1 MEQKM
6 AEKDTEAA
14 LVNNETDRS
23 QGKWYILHTYS
34 GFEQR
39 VEQEIRKL
47 MQDGELSDNV
57 YEVLVPTEKVE
68 ELNKS
73 GKKRTLTRKL
83 FPGYVM
89 VRMTM
94 RENDTSWLKIQNLG
108 RVTGFVGG
116 KNRPAPMD
124 VEEAERILS
133 LMEKSNTQPRPKYN
147 FARGDEVRV
156 IDGPFSGFNATVDE
170 VNNDKGKLKVSV
182 SIFGRSTP
190 VELDFVQVIKG

>member
-1 MEQKM
+1 M
-6 AEKDTEAA
+6 ADFDTEAA
-14 LVNNETDRS
+14 QTGIVSDRS
-23 QGKWYILHTYS
+23 QGKWYIVHTYS
-34 GFEQR
+34 GFEQK

-68 ELNKS
+68 ELNKT

-89 VRMTM
+89 VRMSM
-94 RENDTSWLKIQNLG
+94 HENDTSWLKIQNLG

-116 KNRPAPMD
+116 KNRPAPMAA
-124 VEEAERILS
+124 EEAARVLS
-133 LMEKSNTQPRPKYN
+133 LMEKSFTQPRPKYN

-156 IDGPFSGFNATVDE
+156 IDGPFSGFNATVDD
-170 VNNDKGKLKVSV
+170 VNNDKGKLIVNV

-190 VELDFVQVIKG
+190 VELDFVQVVKG

>member
-1 MEQKM
+1 M
-6 AEKDTEAA
+6 AETDTDMAQTS
-14 LVNNETDRS
+14 NQIDRS
-23 QGKWYILHTYS
+23 QGNWYIVHTYS

-47 MQDGELSDNV
+47 MQDGELSGNV

-68 ELNKS
+68 ELNKD

-89 VRMTM
+89 VRMSM
-94 RENDTSWLKIQNLG
+94 AENDTSWLKIQNLG

-124 VEEAERILS
+124 AAEAERVLS
-133 LMEKSNTQPRPKYN
+133 LMEKSFTQPRPKYN
-147 FARGDEVRV
+147 FSRGDEVRV
-156 IDGPFSGFNATVDE
+156 VDGPFSGFNATVDE
-170 VNNDKGKLKVSV
+170 VNNDKGKLTVSV

-190 VELDFVQVIKG
+190 VELDFVQVVKS

>member
-1 MEQKM
+1 M
-6 AEKDTEAA
+6 AEKDMEAA
-14 LVNNETDRS
+14 LVNSEIDRS
-23 QGKWYILHTYS
+23 LGKWYILHTYS

-68 ELNKS
+68 ELNKN

-94 RENDTSWLKIQNLG
+94 HENDTSWLKIQNLG

-124 VEEAERILS
+124 TEEAERILS